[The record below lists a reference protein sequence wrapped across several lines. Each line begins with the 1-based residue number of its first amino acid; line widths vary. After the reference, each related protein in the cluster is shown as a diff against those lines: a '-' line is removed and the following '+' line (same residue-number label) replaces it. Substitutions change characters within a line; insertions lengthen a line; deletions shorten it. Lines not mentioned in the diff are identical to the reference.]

1 MCIIIYNMGGE
12 SQKKWLGVGKL
23 QKFKCNSQVQKNL
36 LGLFLPFSQF
46 LYRYY
51 KNVFPRS
58 LFSQIGHRKIP
69 AEHKK
74 GEGGAVKII
83 TGYFDLLLREKEA
96 VTR

>member
-51 KNVFPRS
+51 KMFSRS
-58 LFSQIGHRKIP
+58 LFSQNRAQEDSGRTDGDNRHIFRSVFDDGRIVRLQRK
-69 AEHKK
+69 
-74 GEGGAVKII
+74 
-83 TGYFDLLLREKEA
+83 EK
-96 VTR
+96 V

>member
-1 MCIIIYNMGGE
+1 MGGE

-51 KNVFPRS
+51 KCFPGVS
-58 LFSQIGHRKIP
+58 SHKIGHRKIP

-74 GEGGAVKII
+74 
-83 TGYFDLLLREKEA
+83 EKEGQ
-96 VTR
+96 

>member
-51 KNVFPRS
+51 KMFSQS
-58 LFSQIGHRKIP
+58 LFSQNRAQEDSGR
-69 AEHKK
+69 
-74 GEGGAVKII
+74 
-83 TGYFDLLLREKEA
+83 T
-96 VTR
+96 

>member
-1 MCIIIYNMGGE
+1 MGGE

-51 KNVFPRS
+51 KMFFWS
-58 LFSQIGHRKIP
+58 HFSQNQEQGDSGR
-69 AEHKK
+69 
-74 GEGGAVKII
+74 
-83 TGYFDLLLREKEA
+83 T
-96 VTR
+96 